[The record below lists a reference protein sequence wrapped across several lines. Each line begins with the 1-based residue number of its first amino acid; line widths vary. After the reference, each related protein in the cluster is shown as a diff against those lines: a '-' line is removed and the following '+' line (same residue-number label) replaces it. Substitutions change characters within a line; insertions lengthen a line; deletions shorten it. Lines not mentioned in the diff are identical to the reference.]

1 MTTKYHHY
9 YNALIEN
16 ARNRI
21 LPSNTYKECHHIIP
35 RSLGGSNDRN
45 NLVDLTAREH
55 YVAHLLLAKMH
66 GGEQK
71 RKMLAAVVLMGA
83 IKRFKK
89 CNSYL
94 YESMRLSYIETVREK
109 SNIDLSGLITLPLV
123 FFISIAIWIMVEW
136 PSTAPYIIGFAL
148 VIGLIIFIFS
158 IIHYIIWGG
167 ILIGIIWLLSLL

>member
-1 MTTKYHHY
+1 MPRTKRITTKTGGNSKRTTTFSSTGGKTESYSNRPTKSSPRRTVS
-9 YNALIEN
+9 YNHKTGKT
-16 ARNRI
+16 RTTY
-21 LPSNTYKECHHIIP
+21 STKQGGGWTNTTS
-35 RSLGGSNDRN
+35 RTTGGSTR
-45 NLVDLTAREH
+45 R
-55 YVAHLLLAKMH
+55 
-66 GGEQK
+66 
-71 RKMLAAVVLMGA
+71 RK
-83 IKRFKK
+83 
-89 CNSYL
+89 N
-94 YESMRLSYIETVREK
+94 

>member
-1 MTTKYHHY
+1 MRTTYSTKQGGGWTNITTK
-9 YNALIEN
+9 
-16 ARNRI
+16 
-21 LPSNTYKECHHIIP
+21 T
-35 RSLGGSNDRN
+35 DT
-45 NLVDLTAREH
+45 LVR
-55 YVAHLLLAKMH
+55 KSR
-66 GGEQK
+66 K
-71 RKMLAAVVLMGA
+71 RK
-83 IKRFKK
+83 
-89 CNSYL
+89 N
-94 YESMRLSYIETVREK
+94 

>member
-1 MTTKYHHY
+1 MTTKYHRY

-35 RSLGGSNDRN
+35 RSLGGSDDKN

-55 YVAHLLLAKMH
+55 YIAHLLLAKMH

-83 IKRFKK
+83 IKRFRK
-89 CNSYL
+89 CNSHL
-94 YESMRLSYIETVREK
+94 YESMRLSYIETVKGKSRDIEVREK
-109 SNIDLSGLITLPLV
+109 HRLLNEELRDYNGNMPSNATMNMIND
-123 FFISIAIWIMVEW
+123 
-136 PSTAPYIIGFAL
+136 
-148 VIGLIIFIFS
+148 
-158 IIHYIIWGG
+158 
-167 ILIGIIWLLSLL
+167 ILYGNIR

>member
-1 MTTKYHHY
+1 MPRTKRTTTKTGANSRRTTTFSSTGKVTQSFSNRPTKSSPRRTVS
-9 YNALIEN
+9 YNHKTGKT
-16 ARNRI
+16 RTTY
-21 LPSNTYKECHHIIP
+21 STKQGGGWTNTTS
-35 RSLGGSNDRN
+35 RTTGGSTR
-45 NLVDLTAREH
+45 R
-55 YVAHLLLAKMH
+55 
-66 GGEQK
+66 
-71 RKMLAAVVLMGA
+71 RK
-83 IKRFKK
+83 
-89 CNSYL
+89 N
-94 YESMRLSYIETVREK
+94 